1 MNFNINVCYLN
12 KMSESSGSAIENEN
26 IEPLKRKK
34 GRPRKEKEI
43 EEVDVEKKKRGR
55 KKKEIGDE
63 EVKTKKKR
71 GRKAMI
77 KFFSSSIRKQIP
89 LSTSIYDNNH
99 ILHID
104 VSDDENNETF
114 KINVDEQNLKIQEY
128 PFVKD
133 KLQELIENDKNILLD
148 YIENENCDDKSLKEL
163 YETRIKNRNTQD
175 KLLVDNLDIIHEST
189 NFIEKITNTEKV
201 KTHDNNTKK
210 ITNTTQDKSKTECF
224 SLMTEFENKNWLLQT
239 DICCHWDCHPIFPDN
254 IPIGMPVQYV
264 NNKFRVRGIFCSFA
278 CMLAYNEVYVKNKQ
292 NQLIKF
298 MYKKLTGEF
307 DINKRMVKA
316 PSRFVLKMFGGAL
329 TIEEFRNST
338 KEGKIY
344 KMVEYPMF
352 ISRDYIEEIDLS
364 IVKNANSNIFDNK
377 NETLFHKVIP
387 LDNKKIIEAK
397 TRVEKSGNSVKTIGN
412 TLDTFINGN

>member
-1 MNFNINVCYLN
+1 MSD
-12 KMSESSGSAIENEN
+12 SESNISANETEN

-34 GRPRKEKEI
+34 GRPRKEKTEI
-43 EEVDVEKKKRGR
+43 EEVEKKKRGR
-55 KKKEIGDE
+55 KKKEVGLE

-71 GRKAMI
+71 GRKAVI

-163 YETRIKNRNTQD
+163 YETRIKNRDTQD

-189 NFIEKITNTEKV
+189 NFIEKITNNVKA
-201 KTHDNNTKK
+201 KTHDNTKK
-210 ITNTTQDKSKTECF
+210 NINQDTSKNECF
-224 SLMTEFENKNWLLQT
+224 NLMTEFANKDWLLQT
-239 DICCHWDCHPIFPDN
+239 DICCHWDCHPLFPDT
-254 IPIGMPVQYV
+254 IPIGLPVQYI

-292 NQLIKF
+292 TQLIKF

-387 LDNKKIIEAK
+387 LDNKKITEAK
-397 TRVEKSGNSVKTIGN
+397 NRLEKSGNSVKTIGN